1 MYLQMHK
8 VNANGKCIE
17 QSVSQHIQMKEVCPK
32 MNNHKPLNILI
43 TSAGRRTYLVE
54 YFKEALEGCGTVH
67 VSNSTDLSPTFRV
80 ADHAVVTPLIYDPD
94 YIPFLLDYCKKHDID
109 ALLSV
114 FDVDLP
120 VLAKHKD
127 AFAKENVKIIVSD
140 PSVIEICNDKVRTFQ
155 FLLEHGFYTP
165 MTYTDLD
172 EAKNAIASGELKFP
186 LIIKPRWGMGS
197 IGVYEAENEDEL
209 DVFYKRT
216 RRDIAST
223 YLRYESDAAP
233 ERNTLIQEKI
243 VGGQYCLDVI
253 NDFDA
258 QCVAVIVKKKTAMRV
273 GEAYAAMTVDYPLL
287 KEEGERLGR
296 TLAHIGNLDVDII
309 LQDGNPYFL
318 EMNARFGGAYPFS
331 HLAGVNLPKV
341 IVQWLRREPHDP
353 SLLIAEP
360 NIVSFHDILPVII
373 ESEDA
378 KKA

>member
-1 MYLQMHK
+1 M
-8 VNANGKCIE
+8 
-17 QSVSQHIQMKEVCPK
+17 
-32 MNNHKPLNILI
+32 
-43 TSAGRRTYLVE
+43 
-54 YFKEALEGCGTVH
+54 
-67 VSNSTDLSPTFRV
+67 
-80 ADHAVVTPLIYDPD
+80 TPLIYDPD

-197 IGVYEAENEDEL
+197 IGVYEAEDEDEL

-258 QCVAVIVKKKTAMRV
+258 QCVAVIVKKKTPCASV
-273 GEAYAAMTVDYPLL
+273 
-287 KEEGERLGR
+287 KR
-296 TLAHIGNLDVDII
+296 T
-309 LQDGNPYFL
+309 P
-318 EMNARFGGAYPFS
+318 P
-331 HLAGVNLPKV
+331 
-341 IVQWLRREPHDP
+341 
-353 SLLIAEP
+353 
-360 NIVSFHDILPVII
+360 
-373 ESEDA
+373 
-378 KKA
+378 